1 MKKRLFTLALV
12 IFMLA
17 GMIIVSANAYD
28 EPATRDIAT
37 IDLSI
42 GRVVITDD
50 GYTQYDGIGTTVV
63 NTVQHTG
70 SYVLTGTLNLSQTGL
85 TSSAAK
91 RTAVS
96 ISSESDKTFDI
107 TLENATIVLTHH
119 YYSTS
124 NAYQVHDGLFQA
136 ESGSV
141 RLSIE
146 GVNSLTAN
154 TTSGSKTPSR
164 PSFAAGAP
172 IIRVKE
178 GDLTLTGSGTLKLDN
193 RDEIDRHDFS
203 AGIQIH
209 RGSMT
214 VDMTGTLEIHVG
226 LSTVDHIVCGE
237 EDQPKRDLP
246 GMYADDTTQ
255 GNLLIRSGS
264 LILGG
269 GTVAEGNLEKGAGI
283 AAGRSLEIT
292 GGTISVASDRA
303 TVGAA
308 APQSIGDFGS
318 VVIRGDGTS
327 VSVEN
332 NYTSQLKTVYAKEN
346 MTIDG
351 GAYLSV
357 VAAGS
362 KAYGIVVGET
372 QAAAP
377 YFTIGRS
384 TINVAATS
392 SCIETYCDL
401 TVNNGAKLELV
412 GNYGIY
418 CRVDYNRNNA
428 YPAYFENAVVDVHAA
443 NSGILYGVSNTG
455 SKLEFGDGAD
465 ITVSSLYEGQ
475 AARRGVY
482 SAADMTI
489 GGNSQIKIDG
499 SFSIYGMGTE
509 NQVGLTIEDDA
520 FVKVLNRHA
529 TADGISAGGEVAINC
544 EELIASSQNTGT
556 GRGAAASGIVI
567 TDMNYVPLNKDTYY
581 DSTCMGERNL
591 LYDAAGN
598 DTTALMTGATSSPY
612 LHVKRNSVTVAI
624 VPADIT
630 VYVGGSGY
638 VGAVDG
644 GGALLGEDNGFPVPG
659 FTISAEGLDDF
670 DPAKAVL
677 TYENDNDSRSWY
689 IVPYDGEI
697 GDGMTSHGIYRFEP
711 YEGSNTAVRM
721 QFEKTVNGIGTGEIV
736 TDDNFVI
743 DDNLDQ
749 DLLMEV
755 YGEGIEMG
763 YVKLVYGVVKYA
775 VTTNTGTLKV
785 RSTTESEVYG
795 SVVEREM
802 DVPRGEPGVVVP
814 DGAKYYIN
822 NKPVEVVDTSG
833 VKLLFDDIIEHNT
846 SGVSSTQ
853 LLINR
858 ADEVLGGSSDS
869 RRYEAK
875 YLDLVDTSN
884 GNAWVAAGNDITVYW
899 PLPAGTGRN
908 TSFTLLHFE
917 GLHREMGVD
926 VIESGINSCDV
937 TPVTVENTGTHVKFT
952 VSRAGF
958 SPFIL
963 VWDEYNTP
971 ITPIPEPDDSPVGLN
986 TEDHVAYIIGYEDG
1000 TVRPGANITRAEVAT
1015 IFFRLLTDETRESY
1029 WSQSSGFTDVASGA
1043 WYNNAVSTLTRAGIL
1058 DGYEDGSF
1066 RPNAS
1071 ITRAEFTKIAVSFF
1085 KHAGGASSNPFND
1098 VPDSAWYAEFVKAAA
1113 ELGLI
1118 DGYEDGTFRPNAPI
1132 TRAEACTIVNRT
1144 LGRAPDKDNLLPEH
1158 EMLTWP
1164 DNSRDAWYYAQIQ
1177 EATNSHDYQWLGAIE
1192 LWTAK
1197 LAERDW
1203 DALEKEWSNAY
1214 SAPGGDVVR

>member
-12 IFMLA
+12 IFILT
-17 GMIIVSANAYD
+17 GLIIVSANAYD

-193 RDEIDRHDFS
+193 QDEIDRHDFS

-246 GMYADDTTQ
+246 GMDADDTTQ

-428 YPAYFENAVVDVHAA
+428 YPSYFENAVVDVHAA

-499 SFSIYGMGTE
+499 SFSNCGMGTE

-644 GGALLGEDNGFPVPG
+644 DGELLGEDNGFPVPG

-677 TYENDNDSRSWY
+677 KYQNGGTSFTWN
-689 IVPYDGEI
+689 IVPYDYVG
-697 GDGMTSHGIYRFEP
+697 GASHGIYRFDP
-711 YEGSNTAVRM
+711 QPGSNTHVKIS
-721 QFEKTVNGIGTGEIV
+721 FFDESL
-736 TDDNFVI
+736 DDYVSSDSFDI
-743 DDNLDQ
+743 EGSLGK
-749 DLLMEV
+749 DLKMEV
-755 YGEGIEMG
+755 YGENILME
-763 YVKLVYGVVKYA
+763 YVKLVYDDAAEYA
-775 VTTNTGTLKV
+775 VTSGNGTLKV
-785 RSTTESEVYG
+785 RSTTGDEDYG
-795 SVVEREM
+795 SVVEHQ
-802 DVPRGEPGVVVP
+802 DLIARGRPGVLADDVSFRLNDRDVMV
-814 DGAKYYIN
+814 AR
-822 NKPVEVVDTSG
+822 EG
-833 VKLLFDDIIEHNT
+833 VRLLFDDIIEHNT

-884 GNAWVAAGNDITVYW
+884 GNAWVAADGAVTVYW
-899 PLPAGTGRN
+899 PLPAGTGWN
-908 TSFTLLHFE
+908 TNFTLLRFDD
-917 GLHREMGVD
+917 LNRETSVGNVENL
-926 VIESGINSCDV
+926 IATCNV
-937 TPVTVENTGTHVKFT
+937 TPIRVENTGTHIKFT
-952 VSRAGF
+952 VEEAGF
-958 SPFIL
+958 APFIL

-971 ITPIPEPDDSPVGLN
+971 ITPIPEPDNSPVGLN

-1214 SAPGGDVVR
+1214 SAPGGEVAR

>member
-1 MKKRLFTLALV
+1 MKNRLFTIILMLFLSVGILSAAALAAPPAVGAGLTADDPMVVPADGMLIKGTTYYGISKTWFAKINPDKATMYFSVKVPDSVTSIIKDGFRDSYTNEKERNGAVTYYDDLGRYNMVAIDFSEATSLKTINNQAAMNCSYLSGVLDLSHTKITTLGTSAFSGCTGLTGVILPGTLEVLGAANGKSGSVFKDCTGLEFLRTASSGSDV
-12 IFMLA
+12 IFELPANLKVIGKDTFKDNFREGTELKVHIPKSVETIGSQAFYNEKFAQIYIDRQSGYEDYDTEAFKYVGLLILPNNEAYKGTGSFTRTTKTYPVTLKFMNGSDLVATQLKLYGQSIQYTKDNGIWYQDDNYVLPDMGSVDVKPGYDAGWRIDGDTKVLA
-17 GMIIVSANAYD
+17 NTSKVSGW
-28 EPATRDIAT
+28 RDAE
-37 IDLSI
+37 LK
-42 GRVVITDD
+42 V
-50 GYTQYDGIGTTVV
+50 TVV
-63 NTVQHTG
+63 NDAIVAKPTVKYSINGSVVQYADTG
-70 SYVLTGTLNLSQTGL
+70 VPELEVAVAPGSPGRVGVQVTHPLATEEARKNGTYVYFKYCWWDEVDDGVNGPRSETEPELFSTAETSTRYNRVYTDVNEIPIR
-85 TSSAAK
+85 SSADA
-91 RTAVS
+91 R
-96 ISSESDKTFDI
+96 
-107 TLENATIVLTHH
+107 
-119 YYSTS
+119 
-124 NAYQVHDGLFQA
+124 
-136 ESGSV
+136 
-141 RLSIE
+141 
-146 GVNSLTAN
+146 
-154 TTSGSKTPSR
+154 
-164 PSFAAGAP
+164 
-172 IIRVKE
+172 
-178 GDLTLTGSGTLKLDN
+178 
-193 RDEIDRHDFS
+193 
-203 AGIQIH
+203 
-209 RGSMT
+209 RGSDYYL
-214 VDMTGTLEIHVG
+214 VEIYGYFV
-226 LSTVDHIVCGE
+226 E
-237 EDQPKRDLP
+237 
-246 GMYADDTTQ
+246 
-255 GNLLIRSGS
+255 
-264 LILGG
+264 GG
-269 GTVAEGNLEKGAGI
+269 GTARQFYKSSHNFIAGDTDTD
-283 AAGRSLEIT
+283 ARSY
-292 GGTISVASDRA
+292 VMNVNA
-303 TVGAA
+303 T
-308 APQSIGDFGS
+308 
-318 VVIRGDGTS
+318 
-327 VSVEN
+327 
-332 NYTSQLKTVYAKEN
+332 
-346 MTIDG
+346 
-351 GAYLSV
+351 
-357 VAAGS
+357 
-362 KAYGIVVGET
+362 
-372 QAAAP
+372 
-377 YFTIGRS
+377 
-384 TINVAATS
+384 
-392 SCIETYCDL
+392 
-401 TVNNGAKLELV
+401 
-412 GNYGIY
+412 
-418 CRVDYNRNNA
+418 
-428 YPAYFENAVVDVHAA
+428 
-443 NSGILYGVSNTG
+443 
-455 SKLEFGDGAD
+455 
-465 ITVSSLYEGQ
+465 
-475 AARRGVY
+475 
-482 SAADMTI
+482 
-489 GGNSQIKIDG
+489 
-499 SFSIYGMGTE
+499 
-509 NQVGLTIEDDA
+509 DA
-520 FVKVLNRHA
+520 
-529 TADGISAGGEVAINC
+529 
-544 EELIASSQNTGT
+544 
-556 GRGAAASGIVI
+556 
-567 TDMNYVPLNKDTYY
+567 
-581 DSTCMGERNL
+581 
-591 LYDAAGN
+591 
-598 DTTALMTGATSSPY
+598 
-612 LHVKRNSVTVAI
+612 VTVDI

-644 GGALLGEDNGFPVPG
+644 SGALLGEDNGFPVPG
-659 FTISAEGLDDF
+659 FTISAEGLDRF
-670 DPAKAVL
+670 DPTKAVL
-677 TYENDNDSRSWY
+677 TYENDNDLRSWH

-743 DDNLDQ
+743 EDNLGQ
-749 DLLMEV
+749 DLLMAV
-755 YGEGIEMG
+755 YGESIEMG
-763 YVKLVYGVVKYA
+763 YVKLVYDDVEYA

-833 VKLLFDDIIEHNT
+833 VKLLFDDIIEQN
-846 SGVSSTQ
+846 SASVSNTQ

-858 ADEVLGGSSDS
+858 ADSELGGASAT

-875 YLDLVDTSN
+875 YLDLVDTNN

-908 TSFTLLHFE
+908 TSFALLHFE
-917 GLHREMGVD
+917 DLHRDMGVD

-971 ITPIPEPDDSPVGLN
+971 ITPIPEPDNSPVGLN

-1085 KHAGGASSNPFND
+1085 KHVGGASSNPFND

-1214 SAPGGDVVR
+1214 SAPGGEVAR

>member
-1 MKKRLFTLALV
+1 MKNRLFTIILMLFLSVGILSAAALAAPSADGTGLTADDPMVVPNEALTISGTILKEIKQTWLDSNKPQDGSTFYLKLEIPDSITELGTGTGGFRLGTGYSLQVDFSTAKNLTKINNQAFMYATALHGELDLSHTKITTLGKSAFSGCTGLTGVILPDTLEVLGEADGSAGSVFNGCTGLQFVRTAGGDENAVFELPSGLKMIGNQTFQSTFPKGANLKIQIPASVETIGSQAFSSNSAFSQIYINRKSGFSGYHERAFRAESSADCLV
-12 IFMLA
+12 IFSDALA
-17 GMIIVSANAYD
+17 YMDFGKA
-28 EPATRDIAT
+28 PTRATRTFPVRLDFTENGNVVRTDYKLFGQSIQYT
-37 IDLSI
+37 LNQDGLWVIDEGYALPPISDSSTVPGYDSGWRLPKGKEI
-42 GRVVITDD
+42 LTNTSKVSGTASVDEESGQGYMVVTVDNNTVISKPTVKYSVNGSVVQYAGTGVPKLEVAVGPGSPGRVGVQVTHPLATEEARESGTYVYFKYCWWDEKDGSVNGPRSKTEPDLFSTAETSTMYNRVYTD
-50 GYTQYDGIGTTVV
+50 V
-63 NTVQHTG
+63 NEIPI
-70 SYVLTGTLNLSQTGL
+70 S
-85 TSSAAK
+85 SSADA
-91 RTAVS
+91 R
-96 ISSESDKTFDI
+96 
-107 TLENATIVLTHH
+107 
-119 YYSTS
+119 
-124 NAYQVHDGLFQA
+124 
-136 ESGSV
+136 
-141 RLSIE
+141 
-146 GVNSLTAN
+146 
-154 TTSGSKTPSR
+154 
-164 PSFAAGAP
+164 
-172 IIRVKE
+172 
-178 GDLTLTGSGTLKLDN
+178 
-193 RDEIDRHDFS
+193 
-203 AGIQIH
+203 
-209 RGSMT
+209 RGSDYYL
-214 VDMTGTLEIHVG
+214 VEIYGYFV
-226 LSTVDHIVCGE
+226 E
-237 EDQPKRDLP
+237 
-246 GMYADDTTQ
+246 
-255 GNLLIRSGS
+255 
-264 LILGG
+264 GG
-269 GTVAEGNLEKGAGI
+269 GTARQFYKSSHNFIAGDTDTD
-283 AAGRSLEIT
+283 ARSY
-292 GGTISVASDRA
+292 VMNVNA
-303 TVGAA
+303 T
-308 APQSIGDFGS
+308 
-318 VVIRGDGTS
+318 
-327 VSVEN
+327 
-332 NYTSQLKTVYAKEN
+332 
-346 MTIDG
+346 
-351 GAYLSV
+351 
-357 VAAGS
+357 
-362 KAYGIVVGET
+362 
-372 QAAAP
+372 
-377 YFTIGRS
+377 
-384 TINVAATS
+384 
-392 SCIETYCDL
+392 
-401 TVNNGAKLELV
+401 
-412 GNYGIY
+412 
-418 CRVDYNRNNA
+418 
-428 YPAYFENAVVDVHAA
+428 
-443 NSGILYGVSNTG
+443 
-455 SKLEFGDGAD
+455 
-465 ITVSSLYEGQ
+465 
-475 AARRGVY
+475 
-482 SAADMTI
+482 
-489 GGNSQIKIDG
+489 
-499 SFSIYGMGTE
+499 
-509 NQVGLTIEDDA
+509 DA
-520 FVKVLNRHA
+520 
-529 TADGISAGGEVAINC
+529 
-544 EELIASSQNTGT
+544 
-556 GRGAAASGIVI
+556 
-567 TDMNYVPLNKDTYY
+567 
-581 DSTCMGERNL
+581 
-591 LYDAAGN
+591 
-598 DTTALMTGATSSPY
+598 
-612 LHVKRNSVTVAI
+612 VTVAI

-644 GGALLGEDNGFPVPG
+644 DGALLVEDNGFPEPG

-670 DPAKAVL
+670 DPTKAVL
-677 TYENDNDSRSWY
+677 TYENDNDLRSWH

-721 QFEKTVNGIGTGEIV
+721 QFEKTVHGIGTGEIV

-743 DDNLDQ
+743 EDNLGQ
-749 DLLMEV
+749 DLLMAV
-755 YGEGIEMG
+755 YGESIEMG
-763 YVKLVYGVVKYA
+763 YVKLVYDDVEYA

-833 VKLLFDDIIEHNT
+833 VKLLFDDIIEQN
-846 SGVSSTQ
+846 SASVSNTQ

-858 ADEVLGGSSDS
+858 ADSELGGASAT

-875 YLDLVDTSN
+875 YLDLVDTNN
-884 GNAWVAAGNDITVYW
+884 GNAWVAADENITVYW

-971 ITPIPEPDDSPVGLN
+971 ITPIPEPDNSPVGLN

-1085 KHAGGASSNPFND
+1085 KHVGGASSNPFND

-1214 SAPGGDVVR
+1214 SAPGGEVAR

>member
-1 MKKRLFTLALV
+1 MKNRLFTIILMLFLSVGILSAAALAAPTAGGTGLSPDDPMVVPADAMV
-12 IFMLA
+12 INNNTYY
-17 GMIIVSANAYD
+17 GVSKTWFASVNPDKGTLYVALQIPDTVTTIANDAFRDNYTSD
-28 EPATRDIAT
+28 KAKYGAVTTNNGLGQCTVAAIDFSQATALTT
-37 IDLSI
+37 IRYQAAMRCSYLSGVLDLSHTKITTLGKSAFSGCTGLTGVVLPDTLEVLGEADGSAGSVFNGCTDLQFVRTARSDKDAVFELPSNLRVI
-42 GRVVITDD
+42 GKQTFRNAFTSTASIVGRIPDSVEIIGSEAFYSSGAFSQIYIDRPSGYEDYNTGAFKYVGLLILPNNEAYKGTGSFTRTTKTYPVTLKFMNGSDLVETQLKLY
-50 GYTQYDGIGTTVV
+50 GQSIQYTQDENGIWYQDNTYVLPDTGSVDVKPGYDAGWRIDGDTKVLANTSRVSGWRDAELKVTVV
-63 NTVQHTG
+63 NDAVVAKPTVK
-70 SYVLTGTLNLSQTGL
+70 Y
-85 TSSAAK
+85 
-91 RTAVS
+91 S
-96 ISSESDKTFDI
+96 I
-107 TLENATIVLTHH
+107 N
-119 YYSTS
+119 
-124 NAYQVHDGLFQA
+124 
-136 ESGSV
+136 
-141 RLSIE
+141 
-146 GVNSLTAN
+146 
-154 TTSGSKTPSR
+154 
-164 PSFAAGAP
+164 
-172 IIRVKE
+172 
-178 GDLTLTGSGTLKLDN
+178 
-193 RDEIDRHDFS
+193 
-203 AGIQIH
+203 
-209 RGSMT
+209 
-214 VDMTGTLEIHVG
+214 
-226 LSTVDHIVCGE
+226 
-237 EDQPKRDLP
+237 
-246 GMYADDTTQ
+246 
-255 GNLLIRSGS
+255 
-264 LILGG
+264 
-269 GTVAEGNLEKGAGI
+269 
-283 AAGRSLEIT
+283 
-292 GGTISVASDRA
+292 
-303 TVGAA
+303 
-308 APQSIGDFGS
+308 GS
-318 VVIRGDGTS
+318 VVQYADTGVPELEVAVAPGSPGRVGVQVTHPLATEEARKSGTYVYFKYCWWDEKDGSVNGPRSKTEPELFSTAETS
-327 VSVEN
+327 
-332 NYTSQLKTVYAKEN
+332 T
-346 MTIDG
+346 
-351 GAYLSV
+351 
-357 VAAGS
+357 
-362 KAYGIVVGET
+362 
-372 QAAAP
+372 
-377 YFTIGRS
+377 R
-384 TINVAATS
+384 
-392 SCIETYCDL
+392 
-401 TVNNGAKLELV
+401 
-412 GNYGIY
+412 
-418 CRVDYNRNNA
+418 YNRV
-428 YPAYFENAVVDVHAA
+428 YTDV
-443 NSGILYGVSNTG
+443 NEIPIRSSTDTRRDGDYYMVEIFGYYVEKKGTPQLYYKSSHN
-455 SKLEFGDGAD
+455 FIGASD
-465 ITVSSLYEGQ
+465 T
-475 AARRGVY
+475 ATDARSYVMNVI
-482 SAADMTI
+482 AT
-489 GGNSQIKIDG
+489 
-499 SFSIYGMGTE
+499 
-509 NQVGLTIEDDA
+509 DA
-520 FVKVLNRHA
+520 
-529 TADGISAGGEVAINC
+529 
-544 EELIASSQNTGT
+544 
-556 GRGAAASGIVI
+556 
-567 TDMNYVPLNKDTYY
+567 
-581 DSTCMGERNL
+581 
-591 LYDAAGN
+591 
-598 DTTALMTGATSSPY
+598 
-612 LHVKRNSVTVAI
+612 VTVAI

-630 VYVGGSGY
+630 VYVGGNGY
-638 VGAVDG
+638 EGAVDG
-644 GGALLGEDNGFPVPG
+644 SGALLGEDNGFPVPG
-659 FTISAEGLDDF
+659 FTISAEGLDNF
-670 DPAKAVL
+670 DPTKAVL
-677 TYENDNDSRSWY
+677 TYENDNVSRSWY

-743 DDNLDQ
+743 EDNLGQ

-755 YGEGIEMG
+755 YGESIEMG
-763 YVKLVYGVVKYA
+763 YVKLVYDGVEYA

-833 VKLLFDDIIEHNT
+833 VMLLFDDIIERN
-846 SGVSSTQ
+846 SASVSNTQ

-858 ADEVLGGSSDS
+858 ADSELGGAPAT

-884 GNAWVAAGNDITVYW
+884 GNAWVAADKDITVYW
-899 PLPAGTGRN
+899 PLPAGTGWSTN
-908 TSFTLLHFE
+908 FTLLHFE

-926 VIESGINSCDV
+926 DVAGRINSCTV
-937 TPVTVENTGTHVKFT
+937 TSVPIENTGTHVKFT

-1085 KHAGGASSNPFND
+1085 KHAGGASANPFND

-1214 SAPGGDVVR
+1214 SAPGGEVVR

>member
-1 MKKRLFTLALV
+1 MKTMKTQLKRTLTLLLALTLLAGILSPSASAVDELDERIKSIGLRNANSVIIGEDESLSIAAGNRTYFYVFPADKDGNPIDKLYSFSCTIDYESSDSSVASVNSNGTITARSAGEITITVSLPDYPDFPKRELVVIVTNPEYLCGLYFYTTNSVNDVNDIKDALINNGVSEDEIKIGSNNVQVAAVDVGSSAQRTEYYNKFNLGVNDRDAAEFAKTVNELYFGGEDV
-12 IFMLA
+12 IFPYTMKSFYY
-17 GMIIVSANAYD
+17 SANVSTHLFIIYLDRLPGDAIPVDPERPVTIKLVNLDDTVTD
-28 EPATRDIAT
+28 EDDI
-37 IDLSI
+37 
-42 GRVVITDD
+42 
-50 GYTQYDGIGTTVV
+50 
-63 NTVQHTG
+63 
-70 SYVLTGTLNLSQTGL
+70 
-85 TSSAAK
+85 
-91 RTAVS
+91 
-96 ISSESDKTFDI
+96 SEADI
-107 TLENATIVLTHH
+107 TTITGYNYGEYFDVNMLYPGAVDNPVTSWSYAT
-119 YYSTS
+119 
-124 NAYQVHDGLFQA
+124 
-136 ESGSV
+136 
-141 RLSIE
+141 
-146 GVNSLTAN
+146 LTAN
-154 TTSGSKTPSR
+154 
-164 PSFAAGAP
+164 
-172 IIRVKE
+172 
-178 GDLTLTGSGTLKLDN
+178 GSGGYSVDTDSKKIASAVLLYDDVLNENDEVVLFARHDSPPYYVRVVVIENDSDN
-193 RDEIDRHDFS
+193 TDLIDDNPAHGYVEID
-203 AGIQIH
+203 ANGYYN
-209 RGSMT
+209 
-214 VDMTGTLEIHVG
+214 
-226 LSTVDHIVCGE
+226 
-237 EDQPKRDLP
+237 P
-246 GMYADDTTQ
+246 
-255 GNLLIRSGS
+255 
-264 LILGG
+264 
-269 GTVAEGNLEKGAGI
+269 
-283 AAGRSLEIT
+283 
-292 GGTISVASDRA
+292 
-303 TVGAA
+303 
-308 APQSIGDFGS
+308 
-318 VVIRGDGTS
+318 
-327 VSVEN
+327 VEF
-332 NYTSQLKTVYAKEN
+332 KE
-346 MTIDG
+346 
-351 GAYLSV
+351 A
-357 VAAGS
+357 
-362 KAYGIVVGET
+362 VVGEDDKLRDDT
-372 QAAAP
+372 MKISISQYNTIYP
-377 YFTIGRS
+377 NNQFTKP
-384 TINVAATS
+384 
-392 SCIETYCDL
+392 D
-401 TVNNGAKLELV
+401 
-412 GNYGIY
+412 
-418 CRVDYNRNNA
+418 D
-428 YPAYFENAVVDVHAA
+428 YPA
-443 NSGILYGVSNTG
+443 L
-455 SKLEFGDGAD
+455 LEFMSKNGLLESGD
-465 ITVSSLYEGQ
+465 LE
-475 AARRGVY
+475 
-482 SAADMTI
+482 
-489 GGNSQIKIDG
+489 
-499 SFSIYGMGTE
+499 IYNAKAHRYHNALDGTE
-509 NQVGLTIEDDA
+509 NRRFGGGSLVMLT
-520 FVKVLNRHA
+520 
-529 TADGISAGGEVAINC
+529 
-544 EELIASSQNTGT
+544 
-556 GRGAAASGIVI
+556 
-567 TDMNYVPLNKDTYY
+567 YVVSFKTP
-581 DSTCMGERNL
+581 
-591 LYDAAGN
+591 
-598 DTTALMTGATSSPY
+598 
-612 LHVKRNSVTVAI
+612 TVEI
-624 VPADIT
+624 KPADIT
-630 VYVGGSGY
+630 IYMGGDGY
-638 VGAVDG
+638 EGAVDAG
-644 GGALLGEDNGFPVPG
+644 GNELGVTSGFPVPG
-659 FTISAEGLDDF
+659 FTIEPAADIANF
-670 DPAKAVL
+670 DPTKAVL
-677 TYENDNDSRSWY
+677 TYENDNDLRSWH

-721 QFEKTVNGIGTGEIV
+721 QFEKTVDGIGTGEIV

-743 DDNLDQ
+743 EDNLGQ

-755 YGEGIEMG
+755 YGESIEMG
-763 YVKLVYGVVKYA
+763 YVKLVCNGVEYA

-884 GNAWVAAGNDITVYW
+884 GNAWVAADENITVYW

-926 VIESGINSCDV
+926 AVENDIYTCKV
-937 TPVTVENTGTHVKFT
+937 TSVPIENTGTHVKFT

-958 SPFIL
+958 SPFVL

-971 ITPIPEPDDSPVGLN
+971 ITPIPEPDNSPVGLN

-1214 SAPGGDVVR
+1214 SAPGGEVAR

>member
-17 GMIIVSANAYD
+17 GLMIISASADD
-28 EPATRDIAT
+28 EPVTRNIKE
-37 IDLSI
+37 INLSN

-50 GYTQYDGIGTTVV
+50 GYTQYVGIGTEEFESGH
-63 NTVQHTG
+63 HTG

-91 RTAVS
+91 RVAVS

-107 TLENATIVLTHH
+107 TLKNATIDLTHH
-119 YYSTS
+119 YYSS
-124 NAYQVHDGLFQA
+124 KNAYQVHDGLFQA
-136 ESGSV
+136 ESCSV

-154 TTSGSKTPSR
+154 TTSGSNTPGR

-193 RDEIDRHDFS
+193 QDEIDRHDFS

-246 GMYADDTTQ
+246 GMDADDTTQ

-428 YPAYFENAVVDVHAA
+428 YPSYFENAVVDVHAA

-499 SFSIYGMGTE
+499 SFSNCGMGTE

-644 GGALLGEDNGFPVPG
+644 DGELLGEDNGFPVPG

-677 TYENDNDSRSWY
+677 KYQNGGTSFTWN
-689 IVPYDGEI
+689 IVPYDYVG
-697 GDGMTSHGIYRFEP
+697 GASHGIYRFDP
-711 YEGSNTAVRM
+711 QPGSNTHVKIS
-721 QFEKTVNGIGTGEIV
+721 FFDESL
-736 TDDNFVI
+736 DDYVSSDSFDI
-743 DDNLDQ
+743 EGSLGK
-749 DLLMEV
+749 DLKMEV
-755 YGEGIEMG
+755 YGENILME
-763 YVKLVYGVVKYA
+763 YVKLVYDDAAEYA
-775 VTTNTGTLKV
+775 VTSGNGTLKV
-785 RSTTESEVYG
+785 RSTTGDEDYG
-795 SVVEREM
+795 SVVEHQ
-802 DVPRGEPGVVVP
+802 DLIARGRPGVLADDVSFRLNDRDVMV
-814 DGAKYYIN
+814 AR
-822 NKPVEVVDTSG
+822 EG
-833 VKLLFDDIIEHNT
+833 VRLLFDDIIEHNI
-846 SGVSSTQ
+846 SGVSNTQ

-884 GNAWVAAGNDITVYW
+884 GNAWVAADGAVTVYW
-899 PLPAGTGRN
+899 PLPAGTGWN
-908 TSFTLLHFE
+908 TNFTLLRFD
-917 GLHREMGVD
+917 GLNRETSVGNVENL
-926 VIESGINSCDV
+926 IATCNV
-937 TPVTVENTGTHVKFT
+937 TPIRVENTGTHIKFT
-952 VSRAGF
+952 VEKAGF
-958 SPFIL
+958 APFIL

-971 ITPIPEPDDSPVGLN
+971 ITPIPEPDNSPVGLN

-1214 SAPGGDVVR
+1214 SAPGGEVAR

>member
-17 GMIIVSANAYD
+17 GLMIISASADD
-28 EPATRDIAT
+28 EPVTRNIKE
-37 IDLSI
+37 INLSN

-50 GYTQYDGIGTTVV
+50 GYTQYVGIGTEEFESGH
-63 NTVQHTG
+63 HTG

-91 RTAVS
+91 RVAVS

-107 TLENATIVLTHH
+107 TLKNATIDLTHH
-119 YYSTS
+119 YYSS
-124 NAYQVHDGLFQA
+124 KNAYQVHDGLFQA
-136 ESGSV
+136 ESCSV

-154 TTSGSKTPSR
+154 TTSGSNTPGR

-193 RDEIDRHDFS
+193 QDEIDRHDFS

-246 GMYADDTTQ
+246 GMDADDTTQ

-428 YPAYFENAVVDVHAA
+428 YPSYFENAVVDVHAA

-499 SFSIYGMGTE
+499 SFSNCGMGTE

-644 GGALLGEDNGFPVPG
+644 DGELLGEDNGFPVPG

-677 TYENDNDSRSWY
+677 KYQNGGTSFTWN
-689 IVPYDGEI
+689 IVPYDYVG
-697 GDGMTSHGIYRFEP
+697 GASHGIYRFDP
-711 YEGSNTAVRM
+711 QPGSNTHVKIS
-721 QFEKTVNGIGTGEIV
+721 FFDESL
-736 TDDNFVI
+736 DDYVSSDSFDI
-743 DDNLDQ
+743 EGSLGK
-749 DLLMEV
+749 DLKMEV
-755 YGEGIEMG
+755 YGENILME
-763 YVKLVYGVVKYA
+763 YVKLVYDDAAEYA
-775 VTTNTGTLKV
+775 VTSGNGTLKV
-785 RSTTESEVYG
+785 RSTTGDEDYG
-795 SVVEREM
+795 SVVEHQ
-802 DVPRGEPGVVVP
+802 DLIARGRPGVLADDVSFRLNDRDVMV
-814 DGAKYYIN
+814 AR
-822 NKPVEVVDTSG
+822 EG
-833 VKLLFDDIIEHNT
+833 VRLLFDDIIEHNI
-846 SGVSSTQ
+846 SGVSNTQ

-884 GNAWVAAGNDITVYW
+884 GNAWVAADGAVTVYW
-899 PLPAGTGRN
+899 PLPAGTGWN
-908 TSFTLLHFE
+908 TNFTLLRFD
-917 GLHREMGVD
+917 GLNRETSVGNVENL
-926 VIESGINSCDV
+926 IATCNV
-937 TPVTVENTGTHVKFT
+937 TPIRVENTGTHIKFT
-952 VSRAGF
+952 VEKAGF
-958 SPFIL
+958 APFIL

-971 ITPIPEPDDSPVGLN
+971 ITPIPEPDNSPVGLN

-1085 KHAGGASSNPFND
+1085 KHAGGASANPFND

>member
-1 MKKRLFTLALV
+1 MKKRLFSMALV
-12 IFMLA
+12 IMILA
-17 GMIIVSANAYD
+17 GLMIISANAED
-28 EPATRDIAT
+28 EPVTRSIKE
-37 IDLSI
+37 IDLSN

-50 GYTQYDGIGTTVV
+50 GYTQYVGIGTEKFESG
-63 NTVQHTG
+63 QHTG

-91 RTAVS
+91 RVAVS

-107 TLENATIVLTHH
+107 TLKNATIDLTHH
-119 YYSTS
+119 YYSSKNTD
-124 NAYQVHDGLFQA
+124 QVHDGLFQV

-154 TTSGSKTPSR
+154 TTSGSTTPGR
-164 PSFAAGAP
+164 PSSAAGAP
-172 IIRVKE
+172 IIRVRE

-193 RDEIDRHDFS
+193 QDEIDRHDFS

-237 EDQPKRDLP
+237 EDQPNWDLF
-246 GMYADDTTQ
+246 GMVANDTKQ
-255 GNLLIRSGS
+255 GNLLIMSGR

-269 GTVAEGNLEKGAGI
+269 GTAAGNLEKGAGI
-283 AAGRSLEIT
+283 NAGRSLEIT

-308 APQSIGDFGS
+308 APAHSDHFGS

-499 SFSIYGMGTE
+499 SFSNCGMGTE

-529 TADGISAGGEVAINC
+529 TADGISAGGEVSINC
-544 EELIASSQNTGT
+544 EELIASSQNTAT
-556 GRGAAASGIVI
+556 GKGAAASDGILI
-567 TDMNYVPLNKDTYY
+567 TDMDYVPLDKDEYY

-591 LYDAAGN
+591 MYDAAGN
-598 DTTALMTGATSSPY
+598 DTTSLMTGAASSPY

-624 VPADIT
+624 VPANIT
-630 VYVGGSGY
+630 VYVGGNGY
-638 VGAVDG
+638 EGAVDG
-644 GGALLGEDNGFPVPG
+644 SGALLEEDNGFPVPG
-659 FTISAEGLDDF
+659 FTISAEGLDGF
-670 DPAKAVL
+670 DPTNAVL
-677 TYENDNDSRSWY
+677 TYQNDGIYYSWG
-689 IVPYDGEI
+689 IVPYDGVE
-697 GDGMTSHGIYRFEP
+697 GASHGIYRFEP
-711 YEGSNTAVRM
+711 HEGSNTHVKMR
-721 QFEKTVNGIGTGEIV
+721 FWDKDLKTYVDSDSFDIV
-736 TDDNFVI
+736 GH
-743 DDNLDQ
+743 LDK
-749 DLLMEV
+749 DFKMEV
-755 YGEGIEMG
+755 YGENIPMEH
-763 YVKLVYGVVKYA
+763 VKLVCGDAEYA
-775 VTTNTGTLKV
+775 VTSGNGTLKV
-785 RSTTESEVYG
+785 RSTTGDEDYG
-795 SVVEREM
+795 SVVEWER
-802 DVPRGEPGVVVP
+802 DVPRGESGVVAPV
-814 DGAKYYIN
+814 GTTYYIN
-822 NKPVEVVDTSG
+822 NKPVEVVDASG
-833 VKLLFDDIIEHNT
+833 VKLLFDDIVEDNSADVT
-846 SGVSSTQ
+846 NTQ

-858 ADEVLGGSSDS
+858 ADSELGGASAT

-884 GNAWVAAGNDITVYW
+884 GNAWVAADGAVTVYW
-899 PLPAGTGRN
+899 PLPAGTGWN
-908 TSFTLLHFE
+908 TNFTLLRFDD
-917 GLHREMGVD
+917 LNRETSVGNVENL
-926 VIESGINSCDV
+926 IATCKV
-937 TPVTVENTGTHVKFT
+937 TPIRVENTGTHIKFT
-952 VSRAGF
+952 VEKAGF
-958 SPFIL
+958 APFIL

-971 ITPIPEPDDSPVGLN
+971 ITPIPEPDNSPVGLN

-1085 KHAGGASSNPFND
+1085 KHVGGASSNPFND

-1214 SAPGGDVVR
+1214 SAPGGEVAR